1 MPGPEQPE
9 PTTPR
14 TWLPLVV
21 AASIAALVVIGAFVA
36 SSLRSGMS
44 AGRSDAVRACEE
56 AYEASAEDGEV
67 LPRIV
72 AGDVYGSAE
81 WRDLRDFLE
90 AQGLLESAGVE
101 VDGSEADASAAAL
114 AEQGRDHVT
123 VVWWLDSEEHL
134 ACEVDVEGDSALDGT
149 AVLVP
154 LS

>member
-1 MPGPEQPE
+1 MPGPDQPE
-9 PTTPR
+9 PATPR
-14 TWLPLVV
+14 TWMPLVI
-21 AASIAALVVIGAFVA
+21 AASVALLVVVGAFVA
-36 SSLRSGMS
+36 ASLRSGMS
-44 AGRSDAVRACEE
+44 AGRSDAVRACEA

-67 LPRIV
+67 PARIV

-90 AQGLLESAGVE
+90 QQGLLESAGVE

-134 ACEVDVEGDSALDGT
+134 ACEVDVEGDRALDDT

-154 LS
+154 LP